1 MICQSR
7 GDLVSNGPL
16 MPLPGANMLAQ
27 IVLYDQGLPQGECL
41 CWCLPVSFWK
51 AHRPRNGDTVPP
63 NRNTGSGEALSGRDS
78 FGSPSDGFPGGV
90 HYDDDA
96 PEGRKVGFRWP
107 TEETRHETRRHSCER
122 AMAFLV
128 RSFRTSTTPT
138 KPEPQQG
145 RYERR
150 GRQRAADRR
159 AAICG
164 VLLVKHDGRRRSQ
177 TYPVKQPW
185 NEPGRR
191 DEPRRPGTGC
201 S

>member
-1 MICQSR
+1 MNTSPERSSVEDRDGLR
-7 GDLVSNGPL
+7 GEWRAPKRIDNYY
-16 MPLPGANMLAQ
+16 LAQ
-27 IVLYDQGLPQGECL
+27 GEAPL
-41 CWCLPVSFWK
+41 NIATVIGPRPWCQINPSIYLTVGKLTATINAGPVSLDDLSI
-51 AHRPRNGDTVPP
+51 PR
-63 NRNTGSGEALSGRDS
+63 RLEALSGRDS

-96 PEGRKVGFRWP
+96 PEERRKLGFRWP

-150 GRQRAADRR
+150 GSTTGSRSTR
-159 AAICG
+159 
-164 VLLVKHDGRRRSQ
+164 GR
-177 TYPVKQPW
+177 
-185 NEPGRR
+185 
-191 DEPRRPGTGC
+191 
-201 S
+201 